1 MDAKIVLKNRIDV
14 AKKLISRE
22 MFSLDIY
29 KKYFEIP
36 ERTALQDLSSI
47 GFSEEDI
54 PKIESK
60 NPLPLSALVGKR
72 DHIFSKSDNLEKD
85 MEDLGFWYNPSEKKE
100 HSYAHPAIFNQYV
113 ETSMIRKDVIDFY
126 QSEIGKEYLSLK
138 NLSERFNLA
147 DWEVD
152 GLKFG
157 IEYFQ
162 IKNYGER
169 ILDERQKELRSI
181 LKDSS
186 VDDVSKVVGI
196 EKTKLYPISR
206 ALSEEY
212 ISQRSNLIGK
222 HIPNKNAYRKETLMK
237 KVWDMYNEH
246 GSTHGRTQKEI
257 AQELGLTRET
267 VSHYITAYK
276 KQHPEVIDVTQLYQP
291 HHLGKEKTEKR
302 DVRKAV
308 VASAYNIGMNIEQI
322 SKTYGIRREMV
333 STYLKEDG
341 LIVAHANT
349 SKDANKLEK
358 SVNEAKVGYDE
369 KGQFGSFKTN
379 VEGNI
384 TQFHGATSRLLDEAG
399 APAYTTNTSER
410 NRIRNDIL
418 QNQRD
423 TMALLRNNPEALD
436 EFVRTN
442 GEARTII
449 SAQEL
454 IARKKAMER
463 SELLSSIND
472 RDNEKDEDFVLE
484 M

>member
-36 ERTALQDLSSI
+36 ERTALQDLASI

-60 NPLPLSALVGKR
+60 DPLPFSALVGKR
-72 DHIFSKSDNLEKD
+72 DQIFSKSNNLEQD
-85 MEDLGFWYNPSEKKE
+85 MEDLGFWYDPSKNTIRDV
-100 HSYAHPAIFNQYV
+100 PFDDV
-113 ETSMIRKDVIDFY
+113 RKDVVEFY
-126 QSEIGKEYLSLK
+126 QSENGREYTKIS
-138 NLSERFNLA
+138 NLA
-147 DWEVD
+147 D
-152 GLKFG
+152 KFHLSKKQMDDVWF
-157 IEYFQ
+157 YLQ
-162 IKNYGER
+162 NNNVKKYSER
-169 ILDERQKELRSI
+169 ILEEKQSELKVL
-181 LKDSS
+181 LKDSA
-186 VDDVSKVVGI
+186 VDDVSKVTGI
-196 EKTKLYPISR
+196 EKIKLYPVSR

-212 ISQRSNLIGK
+212 ISQRSNLIGN
-222 HIPNKNAYRKETLMK
+222 HIPNKNAYKKEALMK
-237 KVWDMYNEH
+237 KVWDMYNEY

-291 HHLGKEKTEKR
+291 RHLGKEKAEKR
-302 DVRKAV
+302 DVRKAK
-308 VASAYNIGMNIEQI
+308 VASAYNSGMNIEQI
-322 SKTYGIRREMV
+322 SKMYGIRREMI
-333 STYLKEDG
+333 SRYLKEDG
-341 LIVAHANT
+341 LLVAHADT
-349 SKDANKLEK
+349 SKNVDKLEK
-358 SVNEAKVGYDE
+358 SANEAKVGYDE
-369 KGQFGSFKTN
+369 KGQFGSFKVN
-379 VEGNI
+379 VEGNV

-423 TMALLRNNPEALD
+423 TMAMLRNNPEALD
-436 EFVRTN
+436 KFVRTN

-463 SELLSSIND
+463 NELLSSIND
-472 RDNEKDEDFVLE
+472 RNKEKDEDFALE
-484 M
+484 I